1 MQACPITVGQSWMEG
16 ITLVGDQCIIC
27 QITLAEMLFCSIA
40 ITSGSIFNTFNQSC
54 TKLDGRYCLGGWI
67 TSHLCITSPDA
78 ALSHVTLAARHE
90 ACHLHARVW
99 RPHLC
104 HNLNIEDAFF
114 PTKYCR
120 DFRNNWKQIEYVQ
133 FSFFLFASGLWVPSG
148 GFPRWIPLGFCL
160 INLMIKGLPIFSF
173 HRYQMLWVNN
183 AVIFVVSG
191 DHLAQVVKPLKQN

>member
-16 ITLVGDQCIIC
+16 ITLVGEQCIIC

-78 ALSHVTLAARHE
+78 ALSHVTLAAGHK

-133 FSFFLFASGLWVPSG
+133 FSFFLFASGL
-148 GFPRWIPLGFCL
+148 
-160 INLMIKGLPIFSF
+160 
-173 HRYQMLWVNN
+173 
-183 AVIFVVSG
+183 
-191 DHLAQVVKPLKQN
+191 